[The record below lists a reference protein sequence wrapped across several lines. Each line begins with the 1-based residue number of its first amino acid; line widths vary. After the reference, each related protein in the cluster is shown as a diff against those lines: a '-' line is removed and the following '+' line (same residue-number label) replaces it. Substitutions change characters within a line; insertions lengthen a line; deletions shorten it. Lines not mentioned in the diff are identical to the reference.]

1 MIVFIVCYFIVGAT
15 VAACVCI
22 EERYSD
28 FVDVLA
34 IPILIMLSWPAV
46 INEWIKF
53 NHNDWGR
60 LKRARAAQ
68 DLTIYGC

>member
-22 EERYSD
+22 EEGYSD
-28 FVDVLA
+28 FVDVLV

-46 INEWIKF
+46 IYEWIEF
-53 NHNDWGR
+53 NHDDWGR

-68 DLTIYGC
+68 DFMIYGC